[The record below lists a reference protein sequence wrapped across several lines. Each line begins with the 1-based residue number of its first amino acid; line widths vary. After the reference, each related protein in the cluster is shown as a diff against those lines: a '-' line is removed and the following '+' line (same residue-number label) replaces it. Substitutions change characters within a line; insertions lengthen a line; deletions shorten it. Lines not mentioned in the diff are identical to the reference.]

1 MPRLSQWNSAGIIPA
16 VVGTGDGDA
25 VMPLKIDVAVVKTNK
40 YASRESGDT
49 VEIVERPGGGIS
61 VIMADGQG
69 SGRAA
74 KTLSLLVTA
83 KVSALL
89 KEGVRDGASARAAN
103 DFLFAMRNG
112 QVSATLDILSVDLN
126 TGTVVITRN
135 SDTACYVR
143 TADGSRGERRRGA
156 AAWHLST
163 HAPLGGRDSHRSR
176 SARYPGQRRH
186 HELRPAYWSAAARSE
201 TIAAKRRCG
210 GIRRGNRGPGA
221 RRGHCPR
228 WNKPTDDM
236 SVVALTLPKHDQTTL
251 VRRMGA
257 EVPLP

>member
-1 MPRLSQWNSAGIIPA
+1 MGRIN
-16 VVGTGDGDA
+16 DRGDA
-25 VMPLKIDVAVVKTNK
+25 VPLKIDVAVAKTNK

-49 VEIVERPGGGIS
+49 VEMVERPGGGIS
-61 VIMADGQG
+61 VILADGQG

-103 DFLFAMRNG
+103 DFLFAIRNG
-112 QVSATLDILSVDLN
+112 QVSATLDILSVDLK

-135 SDTACYVR
+135 SETACYIR
-143 TADGSRGERRRGA
+143 TNDGCEVSAGAER
-156 AAWHLST
+156 
-163 HAPLGGRDSHRSR
+163 PLGIHPRTRPWAAEIPIGPGVRVVLVSDGITNSGRRTGL
-176 SARYPGQRRH
+176 PPL
-186 HELRPAYWSAAARSE
+186 EL
-201 TIAAKRRCG
+201 TIIAAKAG
-210 GIRRGNRGPGA
+210 VEASAADIADLVLEEAIA
-221 RRGHCPR
+221 RDA
-228 WNKPTDDM
+228 NKPADDM
-236 SVVALTLPKHDQTTL
+236 SVVALTLPEHHQSTL

>member
-1 MPRLSQWNSAGIIPA
+1 
-16 VVGTGDGDA
+16 V
-25 VMPLKIDVAVVKTNK
+25 PLTIDVAVAKTNK

-61 VIMADGQG
+61 VILADGQG

-74 KTLSLLVTA
+74 KALSLLVTA

-112 QVSATLDILSVDLN
+112 QVSATLDILSVDLK

-135 SDTACYVR
+135 SETACYAR
-143 TADGSRGERRRGA
+143 TDDGSELSAGAER
-156 AAWHLST
+156 
-163 HAPLGGRDSHRSR
+163 PLGIHPRTRPWAAEIAIGPGVRVILVSDGITNSGRRVGLPPLDLATI
-176 SARYPGQRRH
+176 SATASP
-186 HELRPAYWSAAARSE
+186 EASAAE
-201 TIAAKRRCG
+201 IANLVLGEAITRDRD
-210 GIRRGNRGPGA
+210 
-221 RRGHCPR
+221 
-228 WNKPTDDM
+228 KPADDM
-236 SVVALTLPKHDQTTL
+236 SVVALTLPEHRQTTL
-251 VRRMGA
+251 VRRMGV

>member
-1 MPRLSQWNSAGIIPA
+1 VSQRDVAQTIRA
-16 VVGTGDGDA
+16 VVETGDGDT

-135 SDTACYVR
+135 GDTACYVR
-143 TADGSRGERRRGA
+143 TADGSEVSAGAER
-156 AAWHLST
+156 
-163 HAPLGGRDSHRSR
+163 PLGLYPRTRPWAAEIPVGSGVRVILASDGVANSGRRTGLSPLDLRSIAEGAGAEA
-176 SARYPGQRRH
+176 SASGIADLVLGEAIARDGH
-186 HELRPAYWSAAARSE
+186 KPA
-201 TIAAKRRCG
+201 
-210 GIRRGNRGPGA
+210 
-221 RRGHCPR
+221 
-228 WNKPTDDM
+228 DDM
-236 SVVALTLPKHDQTTL
+236 SVVALTLPNHDQTTL
-251 VRRMGA
+251 VRRMGV

>member
-1 MPRLSQWNSAGIIPA
+1 
-16 VVGTGDGDA
+16 
-25 VMPLKIDVAVVKTNK
+25 MPLKIDVAVAKTNK

-61 VIMADGQG
+61 VILADGQG

-112 QVSATLDILSVDLN
+112 QVSATLDILSVDLK

-135 SDTACYVR
+135 SETACYAR
-143 TADGSRGERRRGA
+143 TDDGSELSADAERPLGIHPRTRPWAAEIPIGPGVRVILVSDGIMNSGRRTG
-156 AAWHLST
+156 L
-163 HAPLGGRDSHRSR
+163 APLDL
-176 SARYPGQRRH
+176 A
-186 HELRPAYWSAAARSE
+186 
-201 TIAAKRRCG
+201 TIAASA
-210 GIRRGNRGPGA
+210 GPEASAAEIADLVLGEANA
-221 RRGHCPR
+221 RDGH
-228 WNKPTDDM
+228 KPADDM
-236 SVVALTLPKHDQTTL
+236 SVVALTLPEHNQTTL

>member
-1 MPRLSQWNSAGIIPA
+1 
-16 VVGTGDGDA
+16 
-25 VMPLKIDVAVVKTNK
+25 MPLKIDVAVVKTNK

-49 VEIVERPGGGIS
+49 VEIIERPGGGIS

-69 SGRAA
+69 SGRPA

-112 QVSATLDILSVDLN
+112 QVSATLDILSVDLK

-143 TADGSRGERRRGA
+143 TADGSEVNAGAER
-156 AAWHLST
+156 
-163 HAPLGGRDSHRSR
+163 PLGIYPRTRPWAAEIPAGPGVRVILVSDGITNSGRRASLPPFDLKAISENAGPQA
-176 SARYPGQRRH
+176 SAADIADLVLRH
-186 HELRPAYWSAAARSE
+186 AIARDGHRPA
-201 TIAAKRRCG
+201 
-210 GIRRGNRGPGA
+210 
-221 RRGHCPR
+221 
-228 WNKPTDDM
+228 DDM
-236 SVVALTLPKHDQTTL
+236 SVVALTLPEHGQTTL
-251 VRRMGA
+251 VRRMGV

>member
-1 MPRLSQWNSAGIIPA
+1 
-16 VVGTGDGDA
+16 
-25 VMPLKIDVAVVKTNK
+25 MPLTIDVAVAKTNK

-61 VIMADGQG
+61 VILADGQG

-112 QVSATLDILSVDLN
+112 QVSATLDILSVDLKS
-126 TGTVVITRN
+126 GTVVITRN
-135 SDTACYVR
+135 SETVCYAR
-143 TADGSRGERRRGA
+143 TDDGSEVSAGAER
-156 AAWHLST
+156 
-163 HAPLGGRDSHRSR
+163 PLGLHPRT
-176 SARYPGQRRH
+176 
-186 HELRPAYWSAAARSE
+186 RPWAAE
-201 TIAAKRRCG
+201 IP
-210 GIRRGNRGPGA
+210 IGPGVRVILVSDGIMNSG
-221 RRGHCPR
+221 RRSGLPPLDLSAISANAGPEASATAIADLVLGEAITR
-228 WNKPTDDM
+228 DADKPADDM
-236 SVVALTLPKHDQTTL
+236 SVVALTLPEHDQTTL

>member
-1 MPRLSQWNSAGIIPA
+1 
-16 VVGTGDGDA
+16 V
-25 VMPLKIDVAVVKTNK
+25 PLTIDVAVAKTNK

-61 VIMADGQG
+61 VILADGQG

-74 KTLSLLVTA
+74 KALSLLVTA

-112 QVSATLDILSVDLN
+112 QVSATLDILSVDLK

-135 SDTACYVR
+135 SETACYAR
-143 TADGSRGERRRGA
+143 TDDGSEISAGAER
-156 AAWHLST
+156 
-163 HAPLGGRDSHRSR
+163 PLGIHPRT
-176 SARYPGQRRH
+176 
-186 HELRPAYWSAAARSE
+186 RPWAAE
-201 TIAAKRRCG
+201 IA
-210 GIRRGNRGPGA
+210 IGPGVRVILVSDGITNSG
-221 RRGHCPR
+221 RRAGLPSLDLATVSANAGPEATAAEIANLVLGEAITR
-228 WNKPTDDM
+228 DRDKPADDM
-236 SVVALTLPKHDQTTL
+236 SVVALTLPEHEQTTL
-251 VRRMGA
+251 VRRMGV

>member
-1 MPRLSQWNSAGIIPA
+1 
-16 VVGTGDGDA
+16 V
-25 VMPLKIDVAVVKTNK
+25 PLTIDVAVAKTNK

-61 VIMADGQG
+61 VILADGQG

-74 KTLSLLVTA
+74 KALSLLVTA

-112 QVSATLDILSVDLN
+112 QVSATLDILSVDLK

-135 SDTACYVR
+135 SETACYAR
-143 TADGSRGERRRGA
+143 TDDGSELSAGAER
-156 AAWHLST
+156 
-163 HAPLGGRDSHRSR
+163 PLGIHPRTRPWAAEIAIGPGVRVILVSDGITNSGRRVGLPPLDLATI
-176 SARYPGQRRH
+176 SATASP
-186 HELRPAYWSAAARSE
+186 EASAAE
-201 TIAAKRRCG
+201 IANLVLGEAITRDRD
-210 GIRRGNRGPGA
+210 
-221 RRGHCPR
+221 
-228 WNKPTDDM
+228 KPADDM
-236 SVVALTLPKHDQTTL
+236 SVVALTLPEHDQTTL
-251 VRRMGA
+251 VRRMGV

>member
-1 MPRLSQWNSAGIIPA
+1 MGRIN
-16 VVGTGDGDA
+16 DRGDA
-25 VMPLKIDVAVVKTNK
+25 VPLKIDVAVAKTNK

-49 VEIVERPGGGIS
+49 VEMVERPGGGIS
-61 VIMADGQG
+61 VILADGQG

-103 DFLFAMRNG
+103 DFLFAVRNG
-112 QVSATLDILSVDLN
+112 QVSATLDILSVDLK

-135 SDTACYVR
+135 SETACYIR
-143 TADGSRGERRRGA
+143 TNDGCEVSAGAER
-156 AAWHLST
+156 
-163 HAPLGGRDSHRSR
+163 PLGIHPRTRPWAAEIPIGPGVRVILVSDGIANAGRRTGLPPVELAII
-176 SARYPGQRRH
+176 SANAGL
-186 HELRPAYWSAAARSE
+186 EASAADIADLVLGEAIARD
-201 TIAAKRRCG
+201 AD
-210 GIRRGNRGPGA
+210 
-221 RRGHCPR
+221 
-228 WNKPTDDM
+228 KPADDM
-236 SVVALTLPKHDQTTL
+236 SVVVLTLPEHYQTTL